1 MLLCFP
7 VTQSPLDPENTEFC
21 ISWNLRDK
29 RLELVPKCYMRNI
42 SIVST
47 GRDLDPVANCQKEKE
62 NTEIVFSERSGLWSH
77 CLEAWCRGK
86 TKTGG
91 ILILI
96 SQPELGPQERSPERP
111 CLDLQKEDGGQKDQA
126 PGARS

>member
-1 MLLCFP
+1 MLAQGGTWIRLQTVRRRKKIQRLCFLNEA
-7 VTQSPLDPENTEFC
+7 VFGA
-21 ISWNLRDK
+21 
-29 RLELVPKCYMRNI
+29 
-42 SIVST
+42 IVWKH
-47 GRDLDPVANCQKEKE
+47 GAE
-62 NTEIVFSERSGLWSH
+62 
-77 CLEAWCRGK
+77 
-86 TKTGG
+86 GG